1 MAIQRAG
8 RGTNSVVGLRP
19 QALVLRWFRAVRF
32 PSFTTST
39 APIVVAS
46 ALALFDRVF
55 DPVRFV
61 VMLVASMLVHA
72 GCNLANDYYD
82 HRRGVD
88 TAESLGPSGVI
99 QRGWLSAE
107 QVRNGMVVCFAL
119 ATAIGLWVAF
129 DSGPGIFWLALA
141 SLLAAFL
148 YTGGPAPLAYLAL
161 GELTVFLAMG
171 IGMVGGA
178 YYVHSG
184 DVSAPALLLGTA
196 IGLLAAAI
204 LHANNVRD
212 IEPDRAR
219 GKRTLA
225 NLLPRRAA
233 TIEYAALLAGAYGA
247 ALILVV
253 VQPALWPVSLVGL
266 SVPRAVWLARA
277 MARDSRSGASALVT
291 APGPKG
297 TGLRLRSP
305 LKGAEA
311 VDEANDRAAEVTPAL
326 HLNRLLRLT
335 AGLHLRFGLL
345 ATAGVL
351 VATAV
356 DRWV

>member
-1 MAIQRAG
+1 
-8 RGTNSVVGLRP
+8 
-19 QALVLRWFRAVRF
+19 
-32 PSFTTST
+32 
-39 APIVVAS
+39 
-46 ALALFDRVF
+46 
-55 DPVRFV
+55 
-61 VMLVASMLVHA
+61 
-72 GCNLANDYYD
+72 
-82 HRRGVD
+82 
-88 TAESLGPSGVI
+88 
-99 QRGWLSAE
+99 
-107 QVRNGMVVCFAL
+107 
-119 ATAIGLWVAF
+119 
-129 DSGPGIFWLALA
+129 
-141 SLLAAFL
+141 
-148 YTGGPAPLAYLAL
+148 
-161 GELTVFLAMG
+161 
-171 IGMVGGA
+171 MVGGA

-266 SVPRAVWLARA
+266 SVPRAVWLART